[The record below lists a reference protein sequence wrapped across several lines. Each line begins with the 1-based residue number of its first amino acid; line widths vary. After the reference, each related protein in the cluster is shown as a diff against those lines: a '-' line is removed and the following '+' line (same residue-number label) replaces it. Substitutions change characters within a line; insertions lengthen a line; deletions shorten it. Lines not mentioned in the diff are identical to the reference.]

1 MVTMQSDT
9 FISMRAEIYRLLS
22 LMYKEPGEDLSLFV
36 HLLRESLKECD
47 DENLLKVSAEMKGIF
62 ADGNQELTNYEIEY
76 ARLFVGPFK
85 LLAPPYSSIY
95 LEDKWEVMGRSTQT
109 IESFYQRGGLCV
121 QAMHSKPA
129 DHISIQFEF
138 MYYLNFKLIETG
150 DLEYLELQK
159 EFLYR
164 ILSHWIPK
172 FNAAIQEHAELAIYK
187 LLGNLTERFIQLDY
201 SSL

>member
-1 MVTMQSDT
+1 MSKRDEYVAKMKLQLDELNAK
-9 FISMRAEIYRLLS
+9 MDELEAKAKGAKEDARDK
-22 LMYKEPGEDLSLFV
+22 YKEEMGK
-36 HLLRESLKECD
+36 LRHQSKLAVAKLDELKA
-47 DENLLKVSAEMKGIF
+47 SG
-62 ADGNQELTNYEIEY
+62 
-76 ARLFVGPFK
+76 
-85 LLAPPYSSIY
+85 
-95 LEDKWEVMGRSTQT
+95 EDKWEVMGRSTQT

-164 ILSHWIPK
+164 IMTHWIPK
-172 FNAAIQEHAELAIYK
+172 FNATIQEHAELAIYK
-187 LLGNLTERFIQLDY
+187 HLGNLTERFIQLDY